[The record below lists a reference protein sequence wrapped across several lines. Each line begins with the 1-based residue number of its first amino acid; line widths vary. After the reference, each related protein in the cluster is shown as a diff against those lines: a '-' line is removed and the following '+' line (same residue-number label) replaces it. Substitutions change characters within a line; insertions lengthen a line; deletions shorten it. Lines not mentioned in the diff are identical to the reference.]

1 MGASPQDIQAAYD
14 RGHSYQR
21 SKYPVENDV
30 VHSIVEK
37 GNFKDY
43 LGIEEHYSSFL
54 VYFQQEID
62 AKGVPAVL
70 QEHLFAEDEHADD
83 MLTRMFAG
91 GFFATDLAVE

>member
-1 MGASPQDIQAAYD
+1 LGASPQDIQAAYD

-21 SKYPVENDV
+21 PSYPVENDV

-43 LGIEEHYSSFL
+43 LGKEEHYSSFL
-54 VYFQQEID
+54 AYFQQEID
-62 AKGVPAVL
+62 AKGVPSVL
-70 QEHLFAEDEHADD
+70 QEHLFTEDEHADD

-91 GFFATDLAVE
+91 EFFPAAVSVE